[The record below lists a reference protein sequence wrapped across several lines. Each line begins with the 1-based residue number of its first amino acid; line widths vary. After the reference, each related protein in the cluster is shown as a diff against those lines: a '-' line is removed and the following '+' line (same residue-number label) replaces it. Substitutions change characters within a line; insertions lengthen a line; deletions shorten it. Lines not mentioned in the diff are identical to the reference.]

1 MNRLPSLKASKYKHS
16 ISSNQLFAN
25 SYPTSRTTPELGARR
40 VGLKLPLQHAL
51 FAPLHYERNYAYPL
65 VVWLHS
71 EGGSERELRRVMPH
85 VSLRN
90 YVAAAPRGRKLN
102 GQDATGF
109 TWLQSPAAAGEAEER
124 VRQCVEAAKARFN
137 VNDRRVFIAGCGVG
151 GTMALR
157 LALQSPDQ
165 YAGAIT
171 LGGGMPEGNCPLK
184 SVNSARGLPLMVAS
198 NIASREY
205 PQSQVARD
213 LRLLHSAGFAL
224 AIKQYVGDHDLS
236 TCMLADMDRWIMDR
250 VCAESGSLAGARR

>member
-16 ISSNQLFAN
+16 ISSNQLYSAA
-25 SYPTSRTTPELGARR
+25 YPATRTSPEIGARR
-40 VGLKLPLQHAL
+40 VGLKSPPQHAL

-71 EGGSERELRRVMPH
+71 EGGNERELRQVMPH

-90 YVAAAPRGRKLN
+90 YVAAAPRGCKPN
-102 GQDATGF
+102 SASASGY

-124 VRQCVEAAKARFN
+124 VRQCIDAAKARFN
-137 VNDRRVFIAGCGVG
+137 VHDRRVFIAGCGVG

-165 YAGAIT
+165 FAGAIT

-184 SVNSARGLPLMVAS
+184 SVNAARALPLMVAS
-198 NIASREY
+198 NIASRTY

-224 AIKQYVGDHDLS
+224 AIKQYVGEHDLS
-236 TCMLADMDRWIMDR
+236 TCMLADMDRWMMDR
-250 VCAESGSLAGARR
+250 VCAGSGSLAGSQS